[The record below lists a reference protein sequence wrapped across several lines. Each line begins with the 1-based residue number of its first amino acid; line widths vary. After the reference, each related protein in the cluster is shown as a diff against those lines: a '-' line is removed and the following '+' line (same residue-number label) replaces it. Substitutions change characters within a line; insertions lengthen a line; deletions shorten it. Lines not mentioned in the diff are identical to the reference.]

1 MRWIQESNW
10 YPRIQRWGGYRR
22 VIYIQGYRDV
32 GGYRRVIGI
41 QGYRD
46 VGGYRRV
53 IDIQGYRD
61 EVDTGE

>member
-1 MRWIQESNW
+1 MISKDTKMWI
-10 YPRIQRWGGYRR
+10 
-22 VIYIQGYRDV
+22 V
-32 GGYRRVIGI
+32 GGYRRVIDI

-53 IDIQGYRD
+53 IDSQGYRDVGGYRRLIDIQGYRD

>member
-1 MRWIQESNW
+1 MKWIQESNL
-10 YPRIQRWGGYRR
+10 YPRIQRC
-22 VIYIQGYRDV
+22 